1 MTHGHRLTNEEGDHQ
16 MEWVETTG
24 KTIEEATDKALDQ
37 LGVADDDAEIEV
49 LEEPRTG
56 LFGLTR
62 GEARLRARVRPTEVR
77 PKQDR
82 RRGKRS
88 DKASRDDAA
97 GNGDDAAATATDD
110 DAVDDA
116 VAADAAVGASTAGGE
131 PRGRQ
136 SSSSQSGS
144 ARSSSSRSSSS
155 RSSSS
160 RDGGSRGGSERR
172 SAEYADSDQPPVE
185 PAVVG
190 AAAVQFVDGLVT
202 AFGLTADVSLTID
215 ENELEVQAAGSD
227 LGLLIGPGGRT
238 LLAVQD
244 IARVAAQRRLG
255 DHETRLRIDVAGY
268 RERRRE
274 ALERFARSV
283 AEQVLDIGEPRA
295 MEPMPSADRK
305 VIHDVLATVDGVASH
320 SEGDDP
326 YRRVVVTPATASS
339 D

>member
-1 MTHGHRLTNEEGDHQ
+1 MTNGHRLTNEEGDHQ

-24 KTIEEATDKALDQ
+24 KTLEEATEKALDQ

-62 GEARLRARVRPTEVR
+62 GEARLRARVRPAEVR

-88 DKASRDDAA
+88 DKAPREEGEVA
-97 GNGDDAAATATDD
+97 GNGHDAVASSTTDDAE
-110 DAVDDA
+110 
-116 VAADAAVGASTAGGE
+116 VAADATVGASAGGAE
-131 PRGRQ
+131 PGNRR
-136 SSSSQSGS
+136 
-144 ARSSSSRSSSS
+144 ASSSRASSS
-155 RSSSS
+155 RASSS
-160 RDGGSRGGSERR
+160 RAGSSGDGSSRGGSERR
-172 SAEYADSDQPPVE
+172 SAEYADSDQPPVD

-190 AAAVQFVDGLVT
+190 AAAVAFVDGLVA

-215 ENELEVQAAGSD
+215 EHELEVQAAGSD

-283 AEQVLDIGEPRA
+283 AEQVVDTGEARA

-305 VIHDVLATVDGVASH
+305 VIHDVLATVDGVTSH
-320 SEGDDP
+320 SEGEDP
-326 YRRVVVTPATASS
+326 SRRVVVTPAAASGA
-339 D
+339 

>member
-1 MTHGHRLTNEEGDHQ
+1 MTLSHRFTVTNEEGDHQ

-24 KTIEEATDKALDQ
+24 KTIEEATEKALDQ
-37 LGVADDDAEIEV
+37 LGVADDDAEIEI

-77 PKQDR
+77 PKQER

-88 DKASRDDAA
+88 DKAPRDESAVTEHHDDEVASDEVAIPAAGDPGDSAGRDDGESA
-97 GNGDDAAATATDD
+97 GRR
-110 DAVDDA
+110 
-116 VAADAAVGASTAGGE
+116 GG
-131 PRGRQ
+131 RSGRN
-136 SSSSQSGS
+136 GS
-144 ARSSSSRSSSS
+144 ARSG
-155 RSSSS
+155 SSS
-160 RDGGSRGGSERR
+160 RDSERR
-172 SAEYADSDQPPVE
+172 SEQRSERADSDQPPVE

-190 AAAVQFVDGLVT
+190 AAAVEFVEGLVT
-202 AFGLTADVSLTID
+202 AFGLSADVSLMVD
-215 ENELEVQAAGSD
+215 ENELEVHAAGSD

-283 AEQVLDIGEPRA
+283 AEEVSETGEPRA
-295 MEPMPSADRK
+295 MEAMPSADRK
-305 VIHDVLATVDGVASH
+305 VIHDVLATVDGVTSH

-326 YRRVVVTPATASS
+326 YRRVVVTPASDTA
-339 D
+339 

>member
-24 KTIEEATDKALDQ
+24 KTIEEATEKALDQ
-37 LGVADDDAEIEV
+37 LGVADDDAEIEI
-49 LEEPRTG
+49 LEEPRSG

-62 GEARLRARVRPTEVR
+62 GEARLRARVRPAEVR
-77 PKQDR
+77 PKQER

-88 DKASRDDAA
+88 DKAPRDDAA
-97 GNGDDAAATATDD
+97 ANGNGDDAAASTTDD
-110 DAVDDA
+110 AEVS
-116 VAADAAVGASTAGGE
+116 ADAAVGASASGE
-131 PRGRQ
+131 SGGRQ
-136 SSSSQSGS
+136 AGSSRAGS
-144 ARSSSSRSSSS
+144 PRSSSSRSSSS
-155 RSSSS
+155 RASS
-160 RDGGSRGGSERR
+160 SRGGSERR
-172 SAEYADSDQPPVE
+172 STEYADSDQPPVE

-190 AAAVQFVDGLVT
+190 AAAVEFVDGLVT
-202 AFGLTADVSLTID
+202 AFGFSADVSLTID

-283 AEQVLDIGEPRA
+283 AEQVVDTGEPRA

-305 VIHDVLATVDGVASH
+305 VIHDALATIDGVTSH

-326 YRRVVVTPATASS
+326 YRRVVVTPSTASN